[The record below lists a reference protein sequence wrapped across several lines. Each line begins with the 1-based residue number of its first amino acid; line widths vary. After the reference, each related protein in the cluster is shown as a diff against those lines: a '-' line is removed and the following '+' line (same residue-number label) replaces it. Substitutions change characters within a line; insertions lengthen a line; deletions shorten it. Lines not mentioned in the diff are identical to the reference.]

1 MKNGKLG
8 KLHTNISL
16 TFQDAYDLALHST
29 FPSTESSSQAQTIK
43 IRTLGIEWLEMAS
56 KLYDDEA
63 VRDDQ
68 LKGRINEFLHEMVK
82 SVSLEF

>member
-29 FPSTESSSQAQTIK
+29 FPSTESSSQTQIIK
-43 IRTLGIEWLEMAS
+43 IRTLGIEWLEMAL
-56 KLYDDEA
+56 KLFDDESI
-63 VRDDQ
+63 RDENF
-68 LKGRINEFLHEMVK
+68 KGQINELLQEMVK